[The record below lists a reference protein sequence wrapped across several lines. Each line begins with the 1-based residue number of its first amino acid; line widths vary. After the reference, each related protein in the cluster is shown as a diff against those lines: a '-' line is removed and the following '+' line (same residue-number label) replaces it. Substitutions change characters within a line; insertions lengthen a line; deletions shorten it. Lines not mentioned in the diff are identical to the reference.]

1 MGIKPSDFG
10 SPAHRIASLL
20 ERAHRRGSPIALSLL
35 ATLAVHVRAPAQQPG
50 PPAGAP
56 EHRPALLQPG
66 DVVRLRIW
74 REPDLSGDFP
84 VDEAGVVV
92 FPKIGPR
99 RVTRQSPDMLE
110 NQLVRAYRE
119 YLRNPSIDVV
129 LLRRINV
136 LGAVRNP
143 NVYSV
148 DPTTTLAE
156 VLAMAGGATAEGNA
170 EKIEVYR
177 DGRKVPLEF
186 NPRTRIGDTPIR
198 SGDHIYVPQRSWLL
212 RNSGIATLISTSV
225 TLFIALFIR

>member
-1 MGIKPSDFG
+1 MI
-10 SPAHRIASLL
+10 ARIA
-20 ERAHRRGSPIALSLL
+20 EGPRRPDVRIDPRRRRGTRLLTAALAGAAL
-35 ATLAVHVRAPAQQPG
+35 AGPTVAEAQQPVD
-50 PPAGAP
+50 PAPQAV
-56 EHRPALLQPG
+56 LLQPG
-66 DVVRLRIW
+66 DIVRLNIW
-74 REPDLSGDFP
+74 REPDLSGDFI
-84 VDEAGVVV
+84 VDENGIVV

-99 RVTRQSPDMLE
+99 QVTRQSPADLE
-110 NQLVRAYRE
+110 EQLVSAYRE

-136 LGAVRNP
+136 LGAVNAP

-156 VLAMAGGATAEGNA
+156 VIAMAGGITEAGNP

-177 DGRKVPLEF
+177 DGQKVPLKF

-198 SGDHIYVPQRSWLL
+198 SGDHVYVPQRNWLL

-225 TLFIALFIR
+225 TLFIALFTR